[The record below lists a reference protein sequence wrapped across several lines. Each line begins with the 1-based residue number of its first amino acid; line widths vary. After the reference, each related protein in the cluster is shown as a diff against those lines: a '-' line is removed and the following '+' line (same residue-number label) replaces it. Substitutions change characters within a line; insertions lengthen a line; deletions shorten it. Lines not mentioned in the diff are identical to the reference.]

1 MKTLFRFISQSWI
14 NMSKEKHNVF
24 YKEQVVIH
32 KVALSQSAIYKHP
45 ILTYNDIISTV
56 VLQYSMTLQTSDLL
70 F

>member
-1 MKTLFRFISQSWI
+1 
-14 NMSKEKHNVF
+14 MSKEKHNVF